1 MMSITNWKAEAETWK
16 SNAEHLG
23 NKYQAVCIALGI
35 DKNAPSDVA
44 VERARSQ
51 TSDTKIKTKM
61 IVDQIDR
68 ARREAVQRRNAA
80 KGEVSEMYY
89 EGAIQALAGV
99 QAFAETVH
107 GL

>member
-23 NKYQAVCIALGI
+23 SKYQAVCIALGI

-44 VERARSQ
+44 VERVRSQ
-51 TSDTKIKTKM
+51 VSDVKIKTKM
-61 IVDQIDR
+61 IVDKIDR
-68 ARREAVQRRNAA
+68 ARRDAVQRRNAA
-80 KGEVSEMYY
+80 KGEMSEMYY
-89 EGAIQALAGV
+89 EGAVQALAGV
-99 QAFAETVH
+99 QSFAETVH